1 MLALGI
7 VDELLGC
14 ATAVSQVSLVG
25 LEAARWSAADR
36 ANRILF
42 NFHMSVPMS
51 VWLREKLSIRRRFN
65 WSHARMAAQRR
76 LGSLLGAF
84 DVNQAVGLL
93 MIFFTNLKRSDS
105 VLSPGKVGVLPKRVH
120 TKPELPVE
128 GVDGVLPLAW

>member
-1 MLALGI
+1 
-7 VDELLGC
+7 
-14 ATAVSQVSLVG
+14 
-25 LEAARWSAADR
+25 
-36 ANRILF
+36 
-42 NFHMSVPMS
+42 
-51 VWLREKLSIRRRFN
+51 
-65 WSHARMAAQRR
+65 MAAQRR